1 MNKIKCIK
9 CGFNNPENIENCL
22 NCEAPVREQAFGQRM
37 FDKGLSIIGKKKKE
51 VNLTTKIVERINDS
65 DVYAFKSNLKEDFEV
80 QSSLGKGG
88 YCNVYLVE
96 RVSDKQLFAIKL
108 LRLWEITQKR
118 EDVETRFWFE
128 YRMAQTKSDYLV
140 QVYGK
145 GELKGNPFYVM
156 EYCDGGSLAQKINAN
171 WTDLKLRVLATDILK
186 GLQDIH
192 SQKAVHRDLKPN
204 NVVFHQGKTKLI
216 DFGISGKNNIR
227 MTQKSEV
234 LGTDVYMA
242 PEWII
247 SSQKEFFT
255 RVPTVDIFSFG
266 VLMFEVISG
275 GYFPYGLPPDSS
287 SKVNYSLDLVSY
299 FDKVLKN
306 LWENLDSFRLNNR
319 ISSFWACIIEKCLQ
333 SDPKNRFQNV
343 SEILSLIGATDLNNY
358 CSVCH
363 FKVLNQRESLCEKCG
378 SYLLQGK
385 WYLRV
390 VIGKETN
397 KLYELDS
404 LLENNG
410 IATIGRFVEDDDVNK
425 TNDIDIVDFDNMN
438 TISRYHGTIEKS
450 IKTGMWF
457 IRDGQWRINS
467 EDKFVWQ
474 LSKNGLFVNSLRA
487 DSMGIPFFPN
497 DIITLGNTTLSV
509 EFEPLKKQILL

>member
-1 MNKIKCIK
+1 MNKVKCTK

-22 NCEAPVREQAFGQRM
+22 HCEAAIREQAFGQKI
-37 FDKGLSIIGKKKKE
+37 FDKLLPIFGNKKE
-51 VNLTTKIVERINDS
+51 INQPIKIVEKINDS
-65 DVYAFKSNLKEDFEV
+65 DVYAFKSTSNEDFEV
-80 QSSLGKGG
+80 QRFLGKGG

-96 RVSDKQLFAIKL
+96 RVGDKRLFAIKL

-128 YRMAQTKSDYLV
+128 YRMAQTKSEYLV
-140 QVYGK
+140 QVFGK

-156 EYCDGGSLAQKINAN
+156 EYCDGGSLAQKISAN

-204 NVVFHQGKTKLI
+204 NVVFHEGKTKLI

-247 SSQKEFFT
+247 SSQKEIFT

-306 LWENLDSFRLNNR
+306 LWENLDTFRQNSR
-319 ISSFWACIIEKCLQ
+319 ISEFWASIIERCLQ
-333 SDPKNRFQNV
+333 SDPKNRFQSV
-343 SEILSLIGATDLNNY
+343 SEILMLIGEIDLSNY

-363 FKVLNQRESLCEKCG
+363 YEILNQREGLCEKCG

-390 VIGKETN
+390 VNGKEIN

-410 IATIGRFVEDDDVNK
+410 IATIGRLVDYDIDK
-425 TNDIDIVDFDNMN
+425 KNDIEVVDFDNMN
-438 TISRYHGTIEKS
+438 TISRHHGTIEKS
-450 IKTGMWF
+450 TKTGMWF
-457 IRDGQWRINS
+457 IRDGQWRVNS
-467 EDKFVWQ
+467 EGKFVWQ
-474 LSKNGLFVNSLRA
+474 LSKNGLFVNTSRA

-497 DIITLGNTTLSV
+497 DTITMGNTTLKV
-509 EFEPLKKQILL
+509 EFDSFKQLVLL